1 MLPHEMLNAYSAVVL
16 SFGFKGAGGVGQA
29 DAPPADSSAIPPG
42 VLPTILPAPAPADL
56 ERMAARAKAA
66 FERSG
71 RKFLVLLGLGSGA
84 LAAALAKSLPAG
96 TLCVCE
102 QDLDLVRALRDH
114 GQLDW
119 WRQGTTVGLATD
131 SSPWALFLLLDRAGV
146 GQCVVQGMG
155 QGMVQGNAL
164 ILPNPEL
171 APQAKAAHKPL
182 ELLLTRSR
190 PLVLPTS
197 DASGVSGVP
206 APRLSVAA
214 ILAPSEPGLPEFFA
228 QMPDWIAEL
237 VLVWDAPP
245 IPAGAAPGASA
256 PGFAAPDGA
265 VPGAGVPGV
274 GVPSA
279 SALKL
284 PGGIPVR
291 QLARPLGAD
300 FSAQRNAMLAAC
312 TGDWVLYLDADERLS
327 PWAWAALAALCAAPA
342 AHNIA
347 AWHFPR
353 LSPYPDAEHAL
364 TGFGLWPD
372 LQLRL
377 FRNAPSLH
385 FVNPVHERLT
395 GLNGAQA
402 LALDVEIEHLSR
414 LRKGDAVLRS
424 KLAGFDRAGAGRVRH
439 ALSAEYPSVSRA
451 LLAAS
456 GRDGPPRCLL
466 LPPEFS

>member
-1 MLPHEMLNAYSAVVL
+1 MLPHEVLNAYSSVVL
-16 SFGFKGAGGVGQA
+16 GFGFKGSGGAGGAGGVGQA
-29 DAPPADSSAIPPG
+29 DAPTADSSASPPG
-42 VLPTILPAPAPADL
+42 VSSASPSVIPSVIPVAPAPADL
-56 ERMAARAKAA
+56 ERMAARAGAA
-66 FERSG
+66 FVRSG
-71 RKFLVLLGLGSGA
+71 RKYLALLGLGSGA
-84 LAAALAKSLPAG
+84 LAGALAESLPAG

-102 QDLDLVRALRDH
+102 QDLDLVRGLREH

-119 WRQGTTVGLATD
+119 WRQGAAVGLAAD
-131 SSPWALFLLLDRAGV
+131 ASPWALFLLLDRAGV
-146 GQCVVQGMG
+146 GQGDTLV
-155 QGMVQGNAL
+155 
-164 ILPNPEL
+164 LPNPEL

-190 PLVLPTS
+190 PLVLPASDTSDGS
-197 DASGVSGVP
+197 DASDAPDALDAPDASGAP

-214 ILAPSEPGLPEFFA
+214 ILAPSEPDLPEFFA

-237 VLVWDAPP
+237 VLVWDA
-245 IPAGAAPGASA
+245 AS
-256 PGFAAPDGA
+256 
-265 VPGAGVPGV
+265 
-274 GVPSA
+274 
-279 SALKL
+279 L
-284 PGGIPVR
+284 PGIHVPDRFPVR

-300 FSAQRNAMLAAC
+300 FSAQRGAMLAAC

-327 PWAWAALAALCAAPA
+327 PWAWATLPALCVASA
-342 AHNIA
+342 AHKVA

-372 LQLRL
+372 VQLRL
-377 FRNAPSLH
+377 FRNAPSLR

-395 GLNGAQA
+395 GLSGAQA

-439 ALSAEYPSVSRA
+439 ALSAEYPSVPRA
-451 LLAAS
+451 LLAARS
-456 GRDGPPRCLL
+456 RGGPPRCLL